1 MSSFSDQPFHVMTKP
16 IGPICNLDCHYCYY
30 LHKEELYPSGTKWKM
45 PAETLKSY
53 IRQYIENQ
61 PPNTPEVTFAWQ
73 GGEPTLLGIDFFQRC
88 VDLQQKYVR
97 KGMQIA
103 NSIQTNGVLVD
114 DDWCRFFL
122 KNRFLVGLSLD
133 GPREWHD
140 VWRVDVKG
148 EGSHSSVTAA
158 LRRLKKFAVEFNAMV
173 VVNRTNAVDGGRMYR
188 YLRDSGCRFM
198 QFIPLVEKRGV
209 GRHAEGEEP
218 QSFTPFDRAEDAVSS
233 RSVLPDQ
240 FGTFLCQVFDEWKQC
255 DIGRVFVQI
264 FDQALSAWLD
274 VEPSLCVFRK
284 RCGRALAMEHN
295 GDVYSCDHFVDEDH
309 LLGNLNVI
317 PLDELINSGRQQ
329 AFGDAK
335 FDTLPNYCQVCEVKK
350 VCNGECPKNR
360 FLQTPDGEKG
370 LNYLCAGYR
379 KFFNHATPLL
389 DRMAKLV
396 KAGRPPAEVM
406 TNDESAF

>member
-1 MSSFSDQPFHVMTKP
+1 MTKP

-30 LHKEELYPSGTKWKM
+30 LHKEELYPGGTKWKM
-45 PAETLKSY
+45 SDETLESY
-53 IRQYIENQ
+53 IGQYITCQ
-61 PPNTPEVTFAWQ
+61 PPGTSEVTFAWQ

-88 VDLQQKYVR
+88 VDLQQKHVR
-97 KGMQIA
+97 RGMKVV
-103 NSIQTNGVLVD
+103 NTIQTNGVLID
-114 DDWCRFFL
+114 DDWCRFL
-122 KNRFLVGLSLD
+122 RSNEFLVGLSLD
-133 GPREWHD
+133 GPAEWHD
-140 VWRVDVKG
+140 AWRVDVHGK
-148 EGSHSSVTAA
+148 GSHSSVTAA

-198 QFIPLVEKRGV
+198 QFIPLVERRGV
-209 GRHAEGEEP
+209 GRHAEGPASPE
-218 QSFTPFDRAEDAVSS
+218 QWTPFDRAEDAVSS

-240 FGTFLCQVFDEWKQC
+240 FGSFLCEVFDEWRQH

-309 LLGNLNVI
+309 LLGNLNVV
-317 PLDELINSGRQQ
+317 PLEELINSGRQQ

-335 FDTLPNYCQVCEVKK
+335 QETLPEYCLQCEVRQA
-350 VCNGECPKNR
+350 CNGECPKNR
-360 FLQTPDGEKG
+360 FLQTPNGKDG
-370 LNYLCAGYR
+370 LNYLCRGYR

-389 DRMAKLV
+389 DEMAKLI
-396 KAGRPPAEVM
+396 KSGRSPAEAM
-406 TNDESAF
+406 K